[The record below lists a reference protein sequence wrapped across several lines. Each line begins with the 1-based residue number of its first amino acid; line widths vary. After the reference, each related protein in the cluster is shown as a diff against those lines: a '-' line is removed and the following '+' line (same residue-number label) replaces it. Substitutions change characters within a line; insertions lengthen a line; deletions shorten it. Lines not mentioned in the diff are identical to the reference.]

1 MMFSTVFGLPERR
14 LQMKQATEKYTILY
28 ARLSQEDGSQGDSN
42 SIQNQRLMLEK
53 YAKDNGFENLKFLY
67 DDGATGTNFNRPA
80 FQEVMALIENGEV
93 ATLIVKDM
101 SRLGREY
108 LEVGRLT
115 EIVFP
120 SYGVRFIAMN
130 DGVDSLYG
138 DNEFT
143 PFKNIINEWYAK
155 DCSKKIRAS
164 ARAKAETGARVGT
177 KPPFGY
183 QKDPDDPK
191 RKIILDEETASI
203 VKYIFSLC
211 MSGKGPSQIAKQLK
225 QEQIPT
231 PSHFYFEK
239 YGVVLTNYSPE
250 KKYEWAQRHIGKI
263 LEDEVYIGHTI
274 SLKSTTLSYK
284 NKKKVTRPESEQL
297 RFENTHEAIIN
308 KATWDIVQDIR
319 GRKRRRANMAE
330 QNIFSGLIYCKD
342 CGGTMVLHRAHT
354 MDAVKN
360 NFMCSTY
367 KKKGKE
373 HCTAHYIRES
383 QLAEILLDD
392 LRRVTHFARQN
403 EAAFAKHITQK
414 NSAEIRREITQTE
427 RELEGL
433 KRRDNELTALFKRLY
448 EDNVLGKIP
457 NEVFRKLS
465 DDYLLEQKEIQS
477 SIPKKEERLEKLKD
491 SVANVGTFLK
501 KAKQYTRLD
510 TLTAEILNLFIE
522 RVEVG
527 EREERYSRT
536 APQSIDIYYRDIGL
550 LDNIVE
556 IETVAEHEATPKEVA

>member
-1 MMFSTVFGLPERR
+1 
-14 LQMKQATEKYTILY
+14 MKQANEQYTILY
-28 ARLSQEDGSQGDSN
+28 ARLSQDDGSQGDSN
-42 SIQNQRLMLEK
+42 SIQNQRMMLEK
-53 YAKDNGFENLKFLY
+53 YAKDNGFENVKFLY

-80 FQEVMALIENGEV
+80 FQEVMALIESGEV

-155 DCSKKIRAS
+155 DCSKKGKAS
-164 ARAKAETGARVGT
+164 ARIKAESGARVASR
-177 KPPFGY
+177 PPFGY

-191 RKIILDEETASI
+191 RKIIPDEETSPI
-203 VKYIFSLC
+203 VQHIFSLC
-211 MSGKGPSQIAKQLK
+211 MVGKGPSQIANQLK
-225 QEQIPT
+225 EEQVHIPAY
-231 PSHFYFEK
+231 FYYK
-239 YGVVLTNYSPE
+239 KNGVKITGFNSAEPYN
-250 KKYEWAQRHIGKI
+250 WQQTTIAKI
-263 LEDEVYIGHTI
+263 LENEVYLGHTI
-274 SLKSTTLSYK
+274 NLKHTTLSFK
-284 NKKKVTRPESEQL
+284 NKKRIERPENEQV
-297 RFENTHEAIIN
+297 RIENTHQPLID
-308 KATWDIVQDIR
+308 KTTWDIVQDIR
-319 GRKRRRANMAE
+319 KHKRRRANMEE

-373 HCTAHYIRES
+373 NCSAHYIRET
-383 QLAEILLDD
+383 QLAEIILDD
-392 LRRVTHFARQN
+392 LRRVTHYARQH
-403 EAAFAKHITQK
+403 EFLFAKHITQK
-414 NSAEIRREITQTE
+414 NGAEIRREIAQTE
-427 RELEGL
+427 RDLENL
-433 KRRDNELTALFKRLY
+433 KRRDTELTALFKRLY

-465 DDYLLEQKEIQS
+465 DDYLTEQKEIQTT
-477 SIPKKEERLEKLKD
+477 IPKKENDLERLKA
-491 SVANVGTFLK
+491 SVSNASAFID
-501 KAKQYTRLD
+501 KAKQYTEINE
-510 TLTAEILNLFIE
+510 LTAEILHLFIE

-527 EREERYSRT
+527 ERTEKWSRT
-536 APQSIDIYYRDIGL
+536 AMQEINIYYRDIGL
-550 LDNIVE
+550 LDNV
-556 IETVAEHEATPKEVA
+556 IEPQTEESSQTTSTEVA

>member
-1 MMFSTVFGLPERR
+1 
-14 LQMKQATEKYTILY
+14 MKQATEKYTILY
-28 ARLSQEDGSQGDSN
+28 ARLSQDDGSQGDSN
-42 SIQNQRLMLEK
+42 SIQNQRMMLEK
-53 YAKDNGFENLKFLY
+53 YAWNNGFENLKFLY

-80 FQEVMALIENGEV
+80 FQEVMSLIENGEA

-155 DCSKKIRAS
+155 DCSKKGRAS
-164 ARAKAETGARVGT
+164 ARIKAESGARVASR
-177 KPPFGY
+177 PPFGY
-183 QKDPDDPK
+183 QKDPADPK
-191 RKIILDEETASI
+191 RKIVPDEETAPI
-203 VKYIFSLC
+203 IKHIFSLC
-211 MSGKGPSQIAKQLK
+211 MNGRGPSQIANQLNE
-225 QEQIPT
+225 EQIPI
-231 PSHFYFEK
+231 PAYFYYK
-239 YGVVLTNYSPE
+239 KNGVKVTGFDADNPCDWKQSTVARL
-250 KKYEWAQRHIGKI
+250 
-263 LEDEVYIGHTI
+263 LENEVYLGHTI
-274 SLKSTTLSYK
+274 NLKYTTLSYK
-284 NKKKVTRPESEQL
+284 NKKRVERPENEQV
-297 RFENTHEAIIN
+297 RIENTHEAIID

-319 GRKRRRANMAE
+319 KRKRRRANMAE
-330 QNIFSGLIYCKD
+330 QNIYSGLIYCKD

-367 KKKGKE
+367 KKKGRG
-373 HCTAHYIRES
+373 CCSGHYIREG

-403 EAAFAKHITQK
+403 EAMFAKHITQK
-414 NSAEIRREITQTE
+414 NSAEIRRMIAQTE
-427 RELEGL
+427 RELETL
-433 KRRDNELTALFKRLY
+433 KCRDTELTALFKRLY

-465 DDYLLEQKEIQS
+465 DDYLIEQKEIQTA
-477 SIPKKEERLEKLKD
+477 IPKKEEELEKLKD
-491 SVANVGTFLK
+491 SVANTATFLE
-501 KAKQYTRLD
+501 KARQYTKLD
-510 TLTAEILNLFIE
+510 SLTAKLLNLFIE

-556 IETVAEHEATPKEVA
+556 TETLTEKEPTPEEVA

>member
-1 MMFSTVFGLPERR
+1 
-14 LQMKQATEKYTILY
+14 MKQATEKYTILY

-120 SYGVRFIAMN
+120 SYSVRFIAMN
-130 DGVDSLYG
+130 DGVDSLFG

-155 DCSKKIRAS
+155 DCSKKGKAS
-164 ARAKAETGARVGT
+164 ARIKAESGARVGSR
-177 KPPFGY
+177 PPFGY
-183 QKDPDDPK
+183 QKDPADPK
-191 RKIILDEETASI
+191 RKIIPDEETAPI
-203 VKYIFSLC
+203 VQHIFSLC
-211 MSGKGPSQIAKQLK
+211 MNGKGPSQIAKQLK
-225 QEQIPT
+225 EEQIPV
-231 PSHFYFEK
+231 PAYFYYQKTGARVTEFDSENP
-239 YGVVLTNYSPE
+239 YRWHQGTV
-250 KKYEWAQRHIGKI
+250 AKI
-263 LEDEVYIGHTI
+263 LENEVYLGHTI
-274 SLKSTTLSYK
+274 NLKHTTVSFK
-284 NKKKVTRPESEQL
+284 NKKRVVRPENEQVKI
-297 RFENTHEAIIN
+297 ENTHDAIID

-319 GRKRRRANMAE
+319 NRKCRRANVAE

-342 CGGTMVLHRAHT
+342 CGTTMVLHRAHT

-360 NFMCSTY
+360 NFTCRTY
-367 KKKGKE
+367 KKKGKDV
-373 HCTAHYIRES
+373 CTGHFIREV
-383 QLAEILLDD
+383 QLAEIILDD

-403 EAAFAKHITQK
+403 EAVFAKHITQK
-414 NSAEIRREITQTE
+414 NSTEIRRLITQTE
-427 RELEGL
+427 RELEAM
-433 KRRDNELTALFKRLY
+433 KRRDTELSALFKRLY

-465 DDYLLEQKEIQS
+465 DDYLEEQKEIQS
-477 SIPKKEERLEKLKD
+477 SIPKKEDELESLKD
-491 SVANVGTFLK
+491 SVTNVGAFLE
-501 KAKQYTRLD
+501 KAKQYTKLD
-510 TLTAEILNLFIE
+510 TLTAEMLNLFIE

-550 LDNIVE
+550 LDNF
-556 IETVAEHEATPKEVA
+556 AESEAISEQEPTPKEVA

>member
-1 MMFSTVFGLPERR
+1 
-14 LQMKQATEKYTILY
+14 MKQANEKYTILY
-28 ARLSQEDGSQGDSN
+28 ARLSQDDGSQGDSN
-42 SIQNQRLMLEK
+42 SIQNQRMMLEK
-53 YAKDNGFENLKFLY
+53 YANDNGFENLKFLY

-155 DCSKKIRAS
+155 DCSKKGKAS
-164 ARAKAETGARVGT
+164 ARIKSESGARVGSR
-177 KPPFGY
+177 PPFGY
-183 QKDPDDPK
+183 QKDPADPK
-191 RKIILDEETASI
+191 RKIIPDEETAPI
-203 VKYIFSLC
+203 VQHIFSLC

-225 QEQIPT
+225 EEQIPI
-231 PSHFYFEK
+231 PAYFYYK
-239 YGVVLTNYSPE
+239 KNGVEITGFNPAE
-250 KKYEWAQRHIGKI
+250 PCNWQQTTIAKI
-263 LEDEVYIGHTI
+263 LENEVYLGHTI
-274 SLKSTTLSYK
+274 NLKHTTLSYK
-284 NKKKVTRPESEQL
+284 NKKRVERPESEQV
-297 RFENTHEAIIN
+297 RIDDTHEAIID
-308 KATWDIVQDIR
+308 KTTWNIVQNIR
-319 GRKRRRANMAE
+319 KHKRRRANMAE

-342 CGGTMVLHRAHT
+342 CDGTMVLHRAHT

-373 HCTAHYIRES
+373 TCSAHYIRET
-383 QLAEILLDD
+383 QLAEIILDD
-392 LRRVTHFARQN
+392 LRRVTHYARQH
-403 EAAFAKHITQK
+403 EFLFAKHITQK
-414 NSAEIRREITQTE
+414 NDAEIRRDIVQTE
-427 RELEGL
+427 RELESL
-433 KRRDNELTALFKRLY
+433 ERRDTELTALFKRLY

-465 DDYLLEQKEIQS
+465 DDYLAEQKEVQTT
-477 SIPKKEERLEKLKD
+477 IPKKESNLEQLK
-491 SVANVGTFLK
+491 SSASNVSAFIG
-501 KAKQYTRLD
+501 KAKQYTVINE
-510 TLTAEILNLFIE
+510 LTAEILHLFIE

-527 EREERYSRT
+527 ERSEKWSRT
-536 APQSIDIYYRDIGL
+536 AMQEINIYYRDIGL
-550 LDNIVE
+550 LDNIIEQSAEQE
-556 IETVAEHEATPKEVA
+556 IPQTSIEVA

>member
-1 MMFSTVFGLPERR
+1 
-14 LQMKQATEKYTILY
+14 MKQATEKYTILY
-28 ARLSQEDGSQGDSN
+28 ARLSQDDGSQGDSN
-42 SIQNQRLMLEK
+42 SIQNQRMMLEK
-53 YAKDNGFENLKFLY
+53 YARDNGFENLKFLY

-80 FQEVMALIENGEV
+80 FQEVMSLIENGEA

-155 DCSKKIRAS
+155 DCSKKGKAS
-164 ARAKAETGARVGT
+164 ARIKAESGARVASR
-177 KPPFGY
+177 PPFGY

-191 RKIILDEETASI
+191 RKIIPDEETAPI
-203 VKYIFSLC
+203 VQYIFSLC
-211 MSGKGPSQIAKQLK
+211 MNGKGPSQIAKQLK
-225 QEQIPT
+225 EKRIPI
-231 PSHFYFEK
+231 PAHFYYK
-239 YGVVLTNYSPE
+239 KNGVKVTGFDADNP
-250 KKYEWAQRHIGKI
+250 YEWKQSTVARM
-263 LEDEVYIGHTI
+263 LENEVYLGHTI
-274 SLKSTTLSYK
+274 NLKYTTLSYK
-284 NKKKVTRPESEQL
+284 NKKRVERPESEQV
-297 RFENTHEAIIN
+297 RIENTHEAIVD
-308 KATWDIVQDIR
+308 KDAWDIVQDIR
-319 GRKRRRANMAE
+319 KHKRRRANMAE

-342 CGGTMVLHRAHT
+342 CGTTMVLHRAHT

-360 NFMCSTY
+360 NFTCRTY
-367 KKKGKE
+367 KKKGKAV
-373 HCTAHYIRES
+373 CTGHFIREV
-383 QLAEILLDD
+383 QLAEIILDD

-403 EAAFAKHITQK
+403 EAVFAKHITQK
-414 NSAEIRREITQTE
+414 NSAEIRREINRTG
-427 RELEGL
+427 RELESL
-433 KRRDNELTALFKRLY
+433 KRRDAELSALFKRLY

-465 DDYLLEQKEIQS
+465 ADYLLEQKEIQA
-477 SIPKKEERLEKLKD
+477 SIPKKEEELEKLKD
-491 SVANVGTFLK
+491 SVANVGMFLEK
-501 KAKQYTRLD
+501 VKQYTKLD
-510 TLTAEILNLFIE
+510 TLTAEMLNLFIE

-550 LDNIVE
+550 LDNFAE
-556 IETVAEHEATPKEVA
+556 TETVTEQESTPEEVA

>member
-1 MMFSTVFGLPERR
+1 
-14 LQMKQATEKYTILY
+14 MKQANEKHTLLY
-28 ARLSQEDGSQGDSN
+28 ARLSQDDGSQGDSN
-42 SIQNQRLMLEK
+42 SIQNQRMMLEK

-80 FQEVMALIENGEV
+80 FQEVMALIESGEV

-155 DCSKKIRAS
+155 DCSKKGKAS
-164 ARAKAETGARVGT
+164 ARIKAESGARVASR
-177 KPPFGY
+177 PPFGY
-183 QKDPDDPK
+183 QKDPADPK
-191 RKIILDEETASI
+191 RKIIPDEETAPI
-203 VKYIFSLC
+203 IQHIFSLC

-225 QEQIPT
+225 EERIPI
-231 PSHFYFEK
+231 PAYFYYK
-239 YGVVLTNYSPE
+239 KNGVEITGFNPAEPYN
-250 KKYEWAQRHIGKI
+250 WQQTTIAKI
-263 LEDEVYIGHTI
+263 LENEAYLGHTI
-274 SLKSTTLSYK
+274 NLKYTTLSFK
-284 NKKKVTRPESEQL
+284 NKKRIERPENEQV
-297 RFENTHEAIIN
+297 RIENTHQPLID
-308 KATWDIVQDIR
+308 KTTWDIVQAIR
-319 GRKRRRANMAE
+319 KHKRRRANMAE

-373 HCTAHYIRES
+373 NCSAHYIRET
-383 QLAEILLDD
+383 QLTEIILDD
-392 LRRVTHFARQN
+392 LRRVTHYARQN
-403 EAAFAKHITQK
+403 EFLFAKHITQK
-414 NSAEIRREITQTE
+414 NSAEIRREIAQTE
-427 RELEGL
+427 RELENL
-433 KRRDNELTALFKRLY
+433 KRRDAELTALFKRLY

-465 DDYLLEQKEIQS
+465 DDYLTEQKEIQTT
-477 SIPKKEERLEKLKD
+477 IPKKENDLERLKA
-491 SVANVGTFLK
+491 SVSNASAFID
-501 KAKQYTRLD
+501 KAKQYIEINE
-510 TLTAEILNLFIE
+510 LTAEILHLFIE

-527 EREERYSRT
+527 ERTEKWSRT
-536 APQSIDIYYRDIGL
+536 AMQEINIYYRDIGL
-550 LDNIVE
+550 LDNVIEPQTEEQVE
-556 IETVAEHEATPKEVA
+556 PQAAIEVA

>member
-1 MMFSTVFGLPERR
+1 
-14 LQMKQATEKYTILY
+14 MKQANEKHTLLY
-28 ARLSQEDGSQGDSN
+28 ARLSQDDGSQGDSN
-42 SIQNQRLMLEK
+42 SIQNQRMMLEK

-80 FQEVMALIENGEV
+80 FQEVMALIESGEV

-155 DCSKKIRAS
+155 DCSKKGKAS
-164 ARAKAETGARVGT
+164 ARIKAESGARVASR
-177 KPPFGY
+177 PPFGY
-183 QKDPDDPK
+183 QKDPADPK
-191 RKIILDEETASI
+191 RKIIPDEETAPI
-203 VKYIFSLC
+203 IQHIFSLC

-225 QEQIPT
+225 EERIPI
-231 PSHFYFEK
+231 PAYFYYK
-239 YGVVLTNYSPE
+239 KNGVEITGFNPAEPYN
-250 KKYEWAQRHIGKI
+250 WQQTTIAKI
-263 LEDEVYIGHTI
+263 LENEVYLGHTI
-274 SLKSTTLSYK
+274 NLKHTTLSFK
-284 NKKKVTRPESEQL
+284 NKKRIERPENEQV
-297 RFENTHEAIIN
+297 RIENTHQPLID
-308 KATWDIVQDIR
+308 KTTWDIVQAIR
-319 GRKRRRANMAE
+319 KHKRRRANMAE

-373 HCTAHYIRES
+373 NCSAHYIRET
-383 QLAEILLDD
+383 QLTEIILDD
-392 LRRVTHFARQN
+392 LRRVTHYARQN
-403 EAAFAKHITQK
+403 EFLFAKHITQK
-414 NSAEIRREITQTE
+414 NSAEIRREIAQTE
-427 RELEGL
+427 RELENL
-433 KRRDNELTALFKRLY
+433 KRRDAELTALFKRLY

-465 DDYLLEQKEIQS
+465 DDYLTEQKEIQTT
-477 SIPKKEERLEKLKD
+477 IPKKENDLERLKA
-491 SVANVGTFLK
+491 SVSNASAFID
-501 KAKQYTRLD
+501 KAKQYIEINE
-510 TLTAEILNLFIE
+510 LTAEILHLFIE

-527 EREERYSRT
+527 ERTEKWSRT
-536 APQSIDIYYRDIGL
+536 AMQEINIYYRDIGL
-550 LDNIVE
+550 LDNVIEPQTEEQVE
-556 IETVAEHEATPKEVA
+556 PQAAIEVA

>member
-1 MMFSTVFGLPERR
+1 
-14 LQMKQATEKYTILY
+14 MKQANEKYTILY
-28 ARLSQEDGSQGDSN
+28 ARLSQDDGSQGDSN

-53 YAKDNGFENLKFLY
+53 YAKDNGFENIKFLY

-155 DCSKKIRAS
+155 DCSKKGKAS
-164 ARAKAETGARVGT
+164 ARIKAESGARVASR
-177 KPPFGY
+177 PPFGY

-191 RKIILDEETASI
+191 RKIIPDEETSPI
-203 VKYIFSLC
+203 VQKIFSLC
-211 MSGKGPSQIAKQLK
+211 MSGKGPSQIANQLK
-225 QEQIPT
+225 EEQIPI
-231 PSHFYFEK
+231 PAYFYYK
-239 YGVVLTNYSPE
+239 KNGVEITGFDAENPYDWKQSTI
-250 KKYEWAQRHIGKI
+250 ARM
-263 LEDEVYIGHTI
+263 LENEVYLGHTI
-274 SLKSTTLSYK
+274 NLKYTTLSYK
-284 NKKKVTRPESEQL
+284 NKKRVERPKSEQV
-297 RFENTHEAIIN
+297 RIDNTHEALIDRT
-308 KATWDIVQDIR
+308 TWDIVQEIR
-319 GRKRRRANMAE
+319 KHKRRRANMAE

-342 CGGTMVLHRAHT
+342 CGTTMVLHRAHT

-360 NFMCSTY
+360 NFTCRTY
-367 KKKGKE
+367 KKKGKDV
-373 HCTAHYIRES
+373 CTGHFIREV
-383 QLAEILLDD
+383 QLAEIILDD
-392 LRRVTHFARQN
+392 LRRVTHYARQH
-403 EAAFAKHITQK
+403 ETLFAKHITQK
-414 NSAEIRREITQTE
+414 NGAEIRREIAQTE
-427 RELEGL
+427 RELESL
-433 KRRDNELTALFKRLY
+433 KRRDIELTALFKRLY

-465 DDYLLEQKEIQS
+465 DDYLVEQKEIQTT
-477 SIPKKEERLEKLKD
+477 IPKKESDLERLKD
-491 SVANVGTFLK
+491 SASNVSAFIGK
-501 KAKQYTRLD
+501 VKQYTVINE
-510 TLTAEILNLFIE
+510 LTAEILHLFIE

-527 EREERYSRT
+527 ERSEKWSRT
-536 APQSIDIYYRDIGL
+536 AMQEISIYYRDIGL

-556 IETVAEHEATPKEVA
+556 QSAEQEIPQTSIEVA

>member
-1 MMFSTVFGLPERR
+1 
-14 LQMKQATEKYTILY
+14 MKQANEKHTILY
-28 ARLSQEDGSQGDSN
+28 ARLSQDDGSQGDSN

-80 FQEVMALIENGEV
+80 FQEVMALIESGEV

-155 DCSKKIRAS
+155 DCSKKGKAS
-164 ARAKAETGARVGT
+164 ARIKAESGARVASR
-177 KPPFGY
+177 PPFGY

-191 RKIILDEETASI
+191 RKIIPDEDTSPI
-203 VKYIFSLC
+203 VQHIFSLC

-225 QEQIPT
+225 EERIPI
-231 PSHFYFEK
+231 PAYFYYK
-239 YGVVLTNYSPE
+239 KNGVEITGFDADNPYDWKQSTI
-250 KKYEWAQRHIGKI
+250 ARM
-263 LEDEVYIGHTI
+263 LENEVYLGHTI
-274 SLKSTTLSYK
+274 NLKYTTLSYK
-284 NKKKVTRPESEQL
+284 NKTRVERPESEQV
-297 RFENTHEAIIN
+297 RIENTHEALID
-308 KATWDIVQDIR
+308 KTTWDIVQDIR
-319 GRKRRRANMAE
+319 KHKRRRANMAE
-330 QNIFSGLIYCKD
+330 QNIFSGLIYCMD
-342 CGGTMVLHRAHT
+342 CDGTMVLHRAHT
-354 MDAVKN
+354 MDAIKN
-360 NFMCSTY
+360 NFTCSTY

-373 HCTAHYIRES
+373 TCSAHYIRET
-383 QLAEILLDD
+383 QLAEIILDD
-392 LRRVTHFARQN
+392 LRRVTHYARQH
-403 EAAFAKHITQK
+403 EILFAKHITQK
-414 NSAEIRREITQTE
+414 NGAEIRREIAQTE
-427 RELEGL
+427 RELESL
-433 KRRDNELTALFKRLY
+433 KRRDTELTALFKRLY

-465 DDYLLEQKEIQS
+465 DDYLTEQKEIQTT
-477 SIPKKEERLEKLKD
+477 IPKKESDLERLKA
-491 SVANVGTFLK
+491 SVSNASAFID
-501 KAKQYTRLD
+501 KAKQYTEINKLN
-510 TLTAEILNLFIE
+510 AEILHLFIE

-527 EREERYSRT
+527 ERSEKWSRT
-536 APQSIDIYYRDIGL
+536 AMQEINIYYRDIGL
-550 LDNIVE
+550 LDNIIEQPAEQE
-556 IETVAEHEATPKEVA
+556 IPQSTEVA